1 MANITNKDIDKIS
14 RLAQI
19 EIGDQTEQLANQIND
34 VINWVEKLKEVN
46 TENVEPLINVHDN
59 AITLNKDEVSDGN
72 ITQDILKNA
81 PKSIYGYFAVPKVI
95 ED

>member
-19 EIGDQTEQLANQIND
+19 DVDNSEQLANQIND
-34 VINWVEKLKEVN
+34 VINWVEKLKEVD
-46 TENVEPLINVHDN
+46 TKNVEPLINVHDN
-59 AITLNKDEVSDGN
+59 AIILNKDEISDGN
-72 ITQDILKNA
+72 ISQDILKNA

-95 ED
+95 E